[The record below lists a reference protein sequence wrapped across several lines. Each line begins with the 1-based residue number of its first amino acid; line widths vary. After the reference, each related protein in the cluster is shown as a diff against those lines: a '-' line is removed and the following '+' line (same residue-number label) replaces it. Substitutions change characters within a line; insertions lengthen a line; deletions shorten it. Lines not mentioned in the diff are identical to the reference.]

1 MIYKFTTLTL
11 THMIAHQPAEAG
23 PQEQA
28 SSLAQV
34 AREWMQTPVELVQQ
48 VISGADRLLE
58 EGRHNEGI
66 RRCTAALEE
75 LISRSEEYLRA
86 RAEGSELVVR
96 YTLLCA
102 QACDSVASK
111 CHEFATPEAV
121 RLERF
126 CRTCE
131 KFLDREFRSRLEN
144 WREAPDRSAGM
155 MMQNTEQ

>member
-1 MIYKFTTLTL
+1 
-11 THMIAHQPAEAG
+11 MIAHQPAPAG
-23 PQEQA
+23 PQEQE
-28 SSLAQV
+28 SSLAQA

-58 EGRHNEGI
+58 EGRHNEEI
-66 RRCTAALEE
+66 RRCTLALEE

-86 RAEGSELVVR
+86 RADGSELVVR

-111 CHEFATPEAV
+111 CHEFAIPEAA

-126 CRTCE
+126 CRVSE
-131 KFLDREFRSRLEN
+131 KFLDREFRASLEN
-144 WREAPDRSAGM
+144 WRDSPDRSAGM
-155 MMQNTEQ
+155 VMQNIE